1 MWILSTLVIS
11 SDSRILCKSLVS
23 VPRMSH
29 TSLATNQGSPRL
41 IGQGTQWGALE
52 IELLDFI
59 VHWILPRI
67 EFVNS
72 FLEDPAGWASTI
84 IAGASLAW
92 NVLQQFQIHSIR
104 RRDDLSQTDLEPFLD
119 STSNSIVYFRLVGP
133 LTMYD
138 VRIPPQATFGTSPY
152 TPLLAKR
159 LRPNQICHTGFTG
172 ENAVLLLPD
181 DFEIEW
187 RSSHMSRSHKIRVS
201 LTEIKKEAW
210 NRSSKSVRQ
219 IRERASRP

>member
-1 MWILSTLVIS
+1 
-11 SDSRILCKSLVS
+11 VS
-23 VPRMSH
+23 
-29 TSLATNQGSPRL
+29 
-41 IGQGTQWGALE
+41 
-52 IELLDFI
+52 
-59 VHWILPRI
+59 
-67 EFVNS
+67 S

-104 RRDDLSQTDLEPFLD
+104 RRDDLSKTDLEPFLD

-138 VRIPPQATFGTSPY
+138 VRIPPQATLGTSPY

-210 NRSSKSVRQ
+210 NRSSKRVQQ
-219 IRERASRP
+219 IRERLRGRNQLFCISRVLVAMSQRIEYARKVAHKPE

>member
-1 MWILSTLVIS
+1 MIS

-29 TSLATNQGSPRL
+29 TSLATNQGSSRL

>member
-29 TSLATNQGSPRL
+29 TSLATNQGSSRL

>member
-1 MWILSTLVIS
+1 M
-11 SDSRILCKSLVS
+11 
-23 VPRMSH
+23 
-29 TSLATNQGSPRL
+29 
-41 IGQGTQWGALE
+41 
-52 IELLDFI
+52 
-59 VHWILPRI
+59 
-67 EFVNS
+67 NS

-201 LTEIKKEAW
+201 LTAIKKEAW